1 MRYLVILFSLLL
13 GQLTSLSARAGV
25 LEGLA
30 SPVTTPAN
38 IPFYVGVGLTGL
50 LIIFED
56 QIVDP
61 TQEEI
66 VDRRPLGKFSK
77 LGDYSGRVIP
87 NGLYFAGMLA
97 AGALGSKDGYE
108 SAKLMFLATAYST
121 GVSTILK
128 YAVREPRPND
138 GSDRKSFPSGHA
150 TAAFS
155 FASVV
160 GARNGWG
167 WGIPAYG
174 LATLV
179 AVSRMNDNKHYVHD
193 VVAGA
198 TIGIAYGLGVTY
210 LAKRE
215 SSLSFAPL
223 YDGQRKAISVSYR
236 F

>member
-1 MRYLVILFSLLL
+1 MRYFVFLTILVIELLRPPF
-13 GQLTSLSARAGV
+13 ARAGI

-38 IPFYVGVGLTGL
+38 IPFYVGIGLTGL

-61 TQEEI
+61 TQQEI
-66 VDRRPLGKFSK
+66 VNRRPLGKFSK
-77 LGDYSGRVIP
+77 IGDYGGRVIP
-87 NGLYFAGMLA
+87 NGLYFAGMMA
-97 AGALGSKDGYE
+97 AGALGEKSAFE
-108 SAKLMFLATAYST
+108 NAKLMFLATAYST

-155 FASVV
+155 FAAVI
-160 GARNGWG
+160 GARHGWG
-167 WGIPAYG
+167 WGVPAYG

-215 SSLSFAPL
+215 SALTFSPIFDGERKGISL
-223 YDGQRKAISVSYR
+223 SYR

>member
-1 MRYLVILFSLLL
+1 MRSFLFYLLLTTLLFSS
-13 GQLTSLSARAGV
+13 TPARAGV
-25 LEGLA
+25 LGGLA
-30 SPVTTPAN
+30 SPVTTPAK
-38 IPFYVGVGLTGL
+38 IPFFIGVGLTAL
-50 LIIFED
+50 LLIFED

-77 LGDYSGRVIP
+77 IGDYGGRVIP
-87 NGLYFAGMLA
+87 NGLYFGGMLA
-97 AGALGSKDGYE
+97 AGAFGEKNGFE
-108 SAKLMFLATAYST
+108 NAKLMFLATAYST
-121 GVSTILK
+121 GVSTLLK

-138 GSDRKSFPSGHA
+138 GNDRKSFPSGHA

-155 FASVV
+155 FAAVV
-160 GARNGWG
+160 GARHGWA
-167 WGIPAYG
+167 WGVPAYG

-198 TIGIAYGLGVTY
+198 TIGIAYGLGVSY
-210 LAKRE
+210 LAKRQG
-215 SSLSFAPL
+215 SLSFAPL
-223 YDGQRKAISVSYR
+223 YDGDRKGVSVSYR